1 MSSSVCIMAKW
12 LRSEDL
18 LQAFIE
24 IPSNDETTTDEVES
38 DADLSVDVDNADH
51 DSQSEADISEDEEL
65 SEYDKTDDDDGNFYI
80 DRDKQTR
87 WRKTQIA
94 PRAKTRGKNIVK
106 KTSRT
111 YISCQRCIY
120 RT

>member
-1 MSSSVCIMAKW
+1 MVKW

-24 IPSNDETTTDEVES
+24 IPSDEETTTDKVES
-38 DADLSVDVDNADH
+38 DADLSVERVDVDDADH

-65 SEYDKTDDDDGNFYI
+65 SEYDETDDDDGNFCI
-80 DRDKQTR
+80 GRDEQTR

-94 PRAKTRGKNIVK
+94 ARAKTRGKNIV
-106 KTSRT
+106 
-111 YISCQRCIY
+111 
-120 RT
+120 